1 MAPLAAMSLVIL
13 AGLASLTGA
22 SRIDREDSQGVLS
35 QEELTGGC
43 RSMVKA
49 ITICVQPGDGKFFLA
64 NLAGHAAEDLNCMS
78 TWCAAKKDVCC
89 ATVKEL
95 KQRLDGQSPSSTSLG
110 RTVFDK
116 LQAAA
121 STPAGEV
128 PDADAQAPAP
138 LAEPAETTVAPVE
151 GSAQA
156 TGGGDIDETQC
167 MCLSGTRGV
176 NLAGMGAYDKGH
188 LHIKGADGGKCKG
201 SCDTCTRVFGGSRLP
216 CCERTV
222 DGNLGKC
229 GQESK
234 APQFGGAQCLCGG
247 MTVQKEQLYRKNDAC
262 LPEARC
268 SACGHNCV

>member
-43 RSMVKA
+43 RNTVKA

-95 KQRLDGQSPSSTSLG
+95 TQRLDGQSPSSTSLDQ
-110 RTVFDK
+110 TVFDK

-121 STPAGEV
+121 WEV

-138 LAEPAETTVAPVE
+138 LAEPADTTVAPVE

-156 TGGGDIDETQC
+156 AGGGDIDETQC
-167 MCLSGTRGV
+167 MCPSGTRGV

-188 LHIKGADGGKCKG
+188 WQIKGADGGNCKG
-201 SCDTCTRVFGGSRLP
+201 SCDTCTRVYAGSRLP

-234 APQFGGAQCLCGG
+234 APQFGGAQCICGG
-247 MTVQKEQLYRKNDAC
+247 MTIQKEQLYLKNAKC
-262 LPEARC
+262 LPKTKC
-268 SACGHNCV
+268 SACRRDCS